1 MSDYPRMLYH
11 PDGGMKVAQSAHHE
25 HSDEFKGYTR
35 EPHDKHRNEP
45 ANGSWTM
52 ARPADLLTNPA
63 TGLPTTDAPGPVDAG
78 TVRRIIREEMQAH
91 PGLNT
96 DGMASAEDVAALH
109 AKMDA
114 LLSALGVE
122 GADEPEGDE
131 PAADGEPRKRRG
143 RPPKNP
149 QASENRLI
157 PQE

>member
-52 ARPADLLTNPA
+52 ARPADPVVDPA

-109 AKMDA
+109 DKIDA
-114 LLSALGVE
+114 LMEALGVE
-122 GADEPEGDE
+122 AAGEPEAGAPVGDQ
-131 PAADGEPRKRRG
+131 PKRRG

-149 QASENRLI
+149 QAPDNRLTAT
-157 PQE
+157 QE